1 MKSGY
6 DLVVVGA
13 GIVGLAHALAAS
25 RKGKKVCVIER
36 NAKAI
41 GASIRNFGFVT
52 VSGQKAGE
60 HWQRARRSRDIW
72 ADVAPK
78 AGIDVIHKGLV
89 MPAYRREA
97 ENVLEAFLTTDMGA
111 DCRQIS
117 AGDALSYV
125 PSLRRDGMRAALYS
139 PHELRV
145 ESKEALPKLSSWLE
159 QQCGVDFY
167 WNTAVLGID
176 GEKISTSKGDIQ
188 ASASVVCPGDDFSTL
203 FPQFIRP
210 HQLKICT
217 LQMLRV
223 MPEIPVQ
230 FGAAV
235 MSDLSFGRY
244 EGFTDLPECLNLK
257 QRLDAELEEMRALG
271 IHLIAVQSG
280 DGSLVVGDSH
290 VYSDSAEPFA
300 LERIDTLIMQAF
312 DQLFDMPGRQ
322 IVRRWCGTYASS
334 HDQVVLVEKPA
345 DNIRLAM
352 VTGGTGASTGFGL
365 AEQVIVDLFG

>member
-36 NAKAI
+36 NAKAV

-72 ADVAPK
+72 ADVAPQ

-89 MPAYRREA
+89 MPAYRQEA
-97 ENVLEAFLTTDMGA
+97 ENVLEAFLATDMGA
-111 DCRQIS
+111 DCRRIS
-117 AGDALSYV
+117 ADDALSYV
-125 PSLRRDGMRAALYS
+125 PSLRRDGMRSALYS

-145 ESKEALPKLSSWLE
+145 ESKEALPKLASWLE
-159 QQCGVDFY
+159 QQCGVDFC

-176 GEKISTSKGDIQ
+176 GEKVSTSRGEIQ
-188 ASASVVCPGDDFSTL
+188 ASAAVVCPGDDFSTL

-223 MPEIPVQ
+223 MPETPVR

-235 MSDLSFGRY
+235 MADLSFGRY
-244 EGFTDLPECLNLK
+244 EGFTDLPECMSLK

-271 IHLIAVQSG
+271 IHLIAVQSA

-290 VYSDSAEPFA
+290 VYGDSAEPFA
-300 LERIDTLIMQAF
+300 QERIDALIMQAF
-312 DQLFDMPGRQ
+312 DQLFDMPGRK

-334 HDQVVLVEKPA
+334 NDQVVLVEKPA

-365 AEQVIVDLFG
+365 AEQVIADLFG

>member
-89 MPAYRREA
+89 MPAYRQEA

-111 DCRQIS
+111 DCRRIS
-117 AGDALSYV
+117 TEDALSYV
-125 PSLRRDGMRAALYS
+125 PSLRRYGMRAALYS

-244 EGFTDLPECLNLK
+244 EGFTDLPECMNLK
-257 QRLDAELEEMRALG
+257 QLLDAELEEMRALG

-290 VYSDSAEPFA
+290 VYGDIAEPFA

-312 DQLFDMPGRQ
+312 DQLFDMPGRH

-365 AEQVIVDLFG
+365 AEQVIADLFG